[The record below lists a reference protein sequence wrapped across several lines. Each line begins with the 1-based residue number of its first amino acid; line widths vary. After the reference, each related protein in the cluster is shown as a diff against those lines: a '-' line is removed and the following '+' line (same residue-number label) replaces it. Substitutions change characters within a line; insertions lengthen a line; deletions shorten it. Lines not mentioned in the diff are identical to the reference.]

1 MLPSAYLKFTSRLWK
16 PPSTDGLRPREAD
29 DGDKKVFDSGQ
40 GRHCKFVLSS
50 VISDNKQSLL
60 NKMDKLHT
68 VITHKTFLTEKFQSR
83 PQPMILFLVS
93 DLTETAVPVVNRNKV
108 SCALMSTMI

>member
-1 MLPSAYLKFTSRLWK
+1 MAA

-40 GRHCKFVLSS
+40 GRHCKSVLSS
-50 VISDNKQSLL
+50 IITDNEQSLL
-60 NKMDKLHT
+60 NKVDELHT
-68 VITHKTFLTEKFQSR
+68 AITLKTFLTEKFQST

-108 SCALMSTMI
+108 SCELM